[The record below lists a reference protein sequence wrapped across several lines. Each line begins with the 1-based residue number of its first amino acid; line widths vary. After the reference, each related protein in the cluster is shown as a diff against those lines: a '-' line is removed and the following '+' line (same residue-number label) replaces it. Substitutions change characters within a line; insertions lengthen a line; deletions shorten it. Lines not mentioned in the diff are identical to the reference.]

1 MKMSNAIRTD
11 LAMEARER
19 LGRRSVPGLKSE
31 TLAPQEGVT
40 LTRVAVESDE
50 AAQAIQK
57 AKGRYVTLEAPRLV
71 LRDPLLEEAVS
82 YLMAQEL
89 SRMMPEPAHSGPVMV
104 VGLGNW
110 NITPDSLGPRV
121 VKRTMVT
128 RHLLEMI
135 PQAVDRRVRPVCAMA
150 PGVLGV
156 TGIETVEVVKG
167 VASRVH
173 PAAVVAVDALASRD
187 SRRIATTLQ
196 LSDAG
201 IQPGSGVG
209 NRRLALN
216 GETLG
221 CPVVAIGVPTVVYAT
236 TIIRDALEKL
246 AGGRGALGLDVET
259 AMDQMRSDSLSEM
272 VVTPKEVDVLV
283 EDTARWLSMGLNLW
297 IHNGLS
303 AQEVETF
310 LH

>member
-1 MKMSNAIRTD
+1 MSNAIRTD

-40 LTRVAVESDE
+40 LTRVAVGSDE

-57 AKGRYVTLEAPRLV
+57 AKGRYVTLEAPGLA

-82 YLMAQEL
+82 HLMAQEL

-246 AGGRGALGLDVET
+246 GGGRGALGLDVET

>member
-1 MKMSNAIRTD
+1 MSNAIRTD

-57 AKGRYVTLEAPRLV
+57 AKGRYVTLEAPGLA

-82 YLMAQEL
+82 HLMAQEL

-246 AGGRGALGLDVET
+246 GALGLDVET

>member
-1 MKMSNAIRTD
+1 MNHAIRTD
-11 LAMEARER
+11 LAMEAREG
-19 LGRRSVPGLKSE
+19 LGRRSIPGLKSE
-31 TLAPQEGVT
+31 TLTPQEGIT

-50 AAQAIQK
+50 ASQALQK
-57 AKGRYVTLEAPRLV
+57 AKGQYVTLEAPGLA
-71 LRDPLLEEAVS
+71 LRDPMLEEAVS
-82 YLMAQEL
+82 HLMAQEL
-89 SRMMPEPAHSGPVMV
+89 GRMMPEPARSGPVLV

-121 VKRTMVT
+121 VKGTMVT

-135 PQAVDRRVRPVCAMA
+135 PQAVDKRVRPVCAM
-150 PGVLGV
+150 
-156 TGIETVEVVKG
+156 G
-167 VASRVH
+167 VAGRVR

-209 NRRLALN
+209 NRRMALN

-221 CPVVAIGVPTVVYAT
+221 CPVVAVGVPTVVYAA

-246 AGGRGALGLDVET
+246 AGGRGALGLDVDK
-259 AMDQMRSDSLSEM
+259 AMEAMRSDRLSEM
-272 VVTPKEVDVLV
+272 VVTPKEVDALV
-283 EDTARWLSMGLNLW
+283 EDTARWLALGLNLW

-303 AQEVETF
+303 AQEVEAF

>member
-1 MKMSNAIRTD
+1 MNHAIRTD
-11 LAMEARER
+11 LAMEAREG
-19 LGRRSVPGLKSE
+19 LGRRSIPGLKSE
-31 TLAPQEGVT
+31 TLTPQEGIT

-50 AAQAIQK
+50 ASQALQK
-57 AKGRYVTLEAPRLV
+57 AKGQYVTLEAPGLA
-71 LRDPLLEEAVS
+71 LRDPMLEEAVS
-82 YLMAQEL
+82 HLMAQEL
-89 SRMMPEPAHSGPVMV
+89 GRMMPEPARSGPVLV

-121 VKRTMVT
+121 VKGTMVT

-135 PQAVDRRVRPVCAMA
+135 PQAVDKRVR
-150 PGVLGV
+150 
-156 TGIETVEVVKG
+156 
-167 VASRVH
+167 

-209 NRRLALN
+209 NRRMALN

-221 CPVVAIGVPTVVYAT
+221 CPVVAVGVPTVVYAA

-246 AGGRGALGLDVET
+246 AGGRGALGLDVDK
-259 AMDQMRSDSLSEM
+259 AMEAMRSDRLSEM
-272 VVTPKEVDVLV
+272 VVTPKEVDALV
-283 EDTARWLSMGLNLW
+283 EDTARWLALGLNLW

-303 AQEVETF
+303 AQEVEAF

>member
-1 MKMSNAIRTD
+1 MSNAIRTD

-173 PAAVVAVDALASRD
+173 PAAVVAVDALTSRD

-201 IQPGSGVG
+201 IQPA
-209 NRRLALN
+209 RRGESPLALN

-246 AGGRGALGLDVET
+246 AGGGA
-259 AMDQMRSDSLSEM
+259 
-272 VVTPKEVDVLV
+272 P
-283 EDTARWLSMGLNLW
+283 
-297 IHNGLS
+297 
-303 AQEVETF
+303 
-310 LH
+310 